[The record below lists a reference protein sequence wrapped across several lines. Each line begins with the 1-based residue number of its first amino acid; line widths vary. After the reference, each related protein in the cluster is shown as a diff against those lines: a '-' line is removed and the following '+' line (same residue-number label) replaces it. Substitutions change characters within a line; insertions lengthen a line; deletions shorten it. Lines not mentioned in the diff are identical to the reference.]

1 MASWNEGEEGDNWVT
16 YGAAFSDDETDEGRF
31 RALQYGKRRP
41 VPTAYEQRV
50 LNERGRP
57 LRFHGAFTGGFSAG
71 YFNTVG
77 SKEGFQPQSFHSSR
91 KTRQRDAKEQAVQ
104 RPEDFMDEEDFGE
117 HGIAPRR
124 IKMAHTFDDTHI
136 RDTLKV
142 ALGGQSVIPG
152 AGSILKDLIVLSK
165 GPLADRLLRK
175 LGWKDKAY
183 VLDAEEADQSVGSTS
198 LPETT
203 EAKSTSA
210 KEEASGAL
218 LYTKICFDAKANT
231 FGLGYSGLNPDVA
244 MGRRQPTLAG
254 RHPEESAAALLQRQG
269 SMQFGF
275 DPRAGQVRAGIRGQA
290 FGVGALEVE
299 DEDVYTNDQLVDY
312 DWEIG
317 GAASEGEDNEDDEE
331 AEMEAARLGRWSKSS
346 GARKSN
352 VTPKVVRQKTFDGW
366 TAPSNKSGAR
376 QSASFTGVATIPGFT
391 TGSDASQLEL
401 FAHDTPVIRLP
412 PGYMPVFNPL
422 CVRDPTV
429 KPEVND
435 APLVDDKFKLA
446 HPSKPLDAVAR
457 GRLLDEASSGGSVFD
472 LVDPVERL
480 RMQAAAAGL
489 PVPPVSNLPTPASE
503 TQPSATSVMKPEAL
517 LRPFKTDPAKQA
529 RFEAFQVLIR
539 RGFTPEIAY
548 TRCSG
553 AVDMTGEERERE
565 LNAFNG
571 IMRASKLPTP
581 STPRVPPEPSPHPP
595 TPDSVPRPTPLS
607 SQLPPHKQQLV
618 ASLLSSRFRSAGCMD
633 ISKELTESE
642 EKAQRAMVESL
653 ETVEPRDHAVATE
666 SYGAL
671 TRRRLTWHPD
681 RVLCKRV
688 NVPHPYPDSTFVGCP
703 DERRPRNPLHRRR
716 FGRGRA
722 NDSSKNFS
730 LFDLLDVNRGL
741 DPGPENMDIHGDGEE
756 CSESDGE
763 TAGEDQSTAVP
774 NPEDSAEQNQ
784 LSFSTDAGKPA
795 PTRGS
800 MSVAPSRGPSIFA
813 CLFEAAEA
821 AQEKQVTLSDA
832 KPESKETDEQSFP
845 KPAPPSAPRC
855 LGPHLPQH
863 PQDAEDA
870 VEQPSM
876 DLFKSIFASD
886 EELSPS
892 ESEGDGADNAT
903 TLDDSDLSARPT
915 FSNLNNAHS
924 DQASSLFAHL
934 FEPTGDANNP
944 LSLLSHITSQPK
956 KPDPKKTLE
965 NSGPD
970 TDFYGP
976 ALPPS
981 FVGTST
987 SPLEGNSNPVPEA
1000 WRTPASSHKRENDI
1014 EWTDSTQSTV
1024 DRDNK
1029 KRKHTKH
1036 GKHKHRRKHKQCE
1049 FAHRKVRGSNPT
1061 SASRILL
1068 SWLGRS
1074 GSIPVLVQPSGGM
1087 AVRLLK
1093 GATAERFFLR
1103 DNSRG

>member
-124 IKMAHTFDDTHI
+124 IKMSHTFDDTHI

-152 AGSILKDLIVLSK
+152 AGSILKDLIVLSR

-175 LGWKDKAY
+175 LGWKDKTY

-210 KEEASGAL
+210 KAEASGAL

-254 RHPEESAAALLQRQG
+254 RHPEESAAALLQRHGTIQ
-269 SMQFGF
+269 SGF

-299 DEDVYTNDQLVDY
+299 DEDVYTCDQLADY

-346 GARKSN
+346 GARHSA
-352 VTPKVVRQKTFDGW
+352 VTPKVVRKKTFDGW
-366 TAPSNKSGAR
+366 TAPSSKSGAR
-376 QSASFTGVATIPGFT
+376 QSGGFTGVATIPGFT
-391 TGSDASQLEL
+391 IGSDASQLEL

-429 KPEVND
+429 KLEVDD
-435 APLVDDKFKLA
+435 APLVDDKLKLV
-446 HPSKPLDAVAR
+446 HPTKPLDAVAR
-457 GRLLDEASSGGSVFD
+457 GRLLDEAGSGSVFD
-472 LVDPVERL
+472 LMDPVERL
-480 RMQAAAAGL
+480 RMEAAAAGL
-489 PVPPVSNLPTPASE
+489 PVPPVSNLRTPTSE
-503 TQPSATSVMKPEAL
+503 TQPPVTSVMKPEAL
-517 LRPFKTDPAKQA
+517 LKPFKTDPAKQA

-539 RGFTPEIAY
+539 RGFTPEVAY

-571 IMRASKLPTP
+571 IMRASKLSTP
-581 STPRVPPEPSPHPP
+581 STSPVPPEPSPHPP
-595 TPDSVPRPTPLS
+595 TPDSVSRPTPLS

-716 FGRGRA
+716 FGRGRV

-741 DPGPENMDIHGDGEE
+741 DQGSGKVDRYGDDEE
-756 CSESDGE
+756 FSESDGE
-763 TAGEDQSTAVP
+763 TTKAGQSTAVP
-774 NPEDSAEQNQ
+774 NAEDSAEQNQ
-784 LSFSTDAGKPA
+784 LSSSTDAGKPA
-795 PTRGS
+795 PARGS

-821 AQEKQVTLSDA
+821 AQEREATLTDA
-832 KPESKETDEQSFP
+832 KPESKEAHEQSLP
-845 KPAPPSAPRC
+845 KPAPSAPRR
-855 LGPHLPQH
+855 LGPHLPQN

-870 VEQPSM
+870 DEQPSM

-903 TLDDSDLSARPT
+903 TLNDSDLSARPT

-956 KPDPKKTLE
+956 KADSTKTLA

-970 TDFYGP
+970 TDFYYGP

-981 FVGTST
+981 FVASST
-987 SPLEGNSNPVPEA
+987 SPSEINSTPVPEA
-1000 WRTPASSHKRENDI
+1000 WRTPVSSHKREDNI

-1029 KRKHTKH
+1029 KRKHTGKH
-1036 GKHKHRRKHKQCE
+1036 GKHKHRRKHKRT
-1049 FAHRKVRGSNPT
+1049 HKHSKSDKHK
-1061 SASRILL
+1061 SA
-1068 SWLGRS
+1068 RS
-1074 GSIPVLVQPSGGM
+1074 SPSSYSADSDSTG
-1087 AVRLLK
+1087 
-1093 GATAERFFLR
+1093 
-1103 DNSRG
+1103 

>member
-1 MASWNEGEEGDNWVT
+1 
-16 YGAAFSDDETDEGRF
+16 
-31 RALQYGKRRP
+31 
-41 VPTAYEQRV
+41 
-50 LNERGRP
+50 
-57 LRFHGAFTGGFSAG
+57 
-71 YFNTVG
+71 
-77 SKEGFQPQSFHSSR
+77 
-91 KTRQRDAKEQAVQ
+91 
-104 RPEDFMDEEDFGE
+104 
-117 HGIAPRR
+117 
-124 IKMAHTFDDTHI
+124 
-136 RDTLKV
+136 
-142 ALGGQSVIPG
+142 
-152 AGSILKDLIVLSK
+152 
-165 GPLADRLLRK
+165 
-175 LGWKDKAY
+175 
-183 VLDAEEADQSVGSTS
+183 
-198 LPETT
+198 
-203 EAKSTSA
+203 
-210 KEEASGAL
+210 
-218 LYTKICFDAKANT
+218 
-231 FGLGYSGLNPDVA
+231 
-244 MGRRQPTLAG
+244 
-254 RHPEESAAALLQRQG
+254 
-269 SMQFGF
+269 
-275 DPRAGQVRAGIRGQA
+275 
-290 FGVGALEVE
+290 
-299 DEDVYTNDQLVDY
+299 
-312 DWEIG
+312 
-317 GAASEGEDNEDDEE
+317 
-331 AEMEAARLGRWSKSS
+331 
-346 GARKSN
+346 
-352 VTPKVVRQKTFDGW
+352 
-366 TAPSNKSGAR
+366 
-376 QSASFTGVATIPGFT
+376 
-391 TGSDASQLEL
+391 
-401 FAHDTPVIRLP
+401 
-412 PGYMPVFNPL
+412 
-422 CVRDPTV
+422 
-429 KPEVND
+429 
-435 APLVDDKFKLA
+435 
-446 HPSKPLDAVAR
+446 
-457 GRLLDEASSGGSVFD
+457 
-472 LVDPVERL
+472 
-480 RMQAAAAGL
+480 MQAAAAGL

-539 RGFTPEIAY
+539 RGFTPEVAY

-581 STPRVPPEPSPHPP
+581 STLRVPPEPSPHPP

-607 SQLPPHKQQLV
+607 SQLPPHKQQL
-618 ASLLSSRFRSAGCMD
+618 
-633 ISKELTESE
+633 
-642 EKAQRAMVESL
+642 SL

-832 KPESKETDEQSFP
+832 KPESKETDEQSLP

-934 FEPTGDANNP
+934 FEPTGDASFPTWGKLDMLFKSISRERFNVHLFCFLLIDNP

-981 FVGTST
+981 FGGS
-987 SPLEGNSNPVPEA
+987 
-1000 WRTPASSHKRENDI
+1000 RASSPFTIAINYQQSWWEFIVPGADFPHVLFNCKENDI

-1036 GKHKHRRKHKQCE
+1036 GKHKHRRKHKRT
-1049 FAHRKVRGSNPT
+1049 HKHSKSDRRKSTRFT
-1061 SASRILL
+1061 
-1068 SWLGRS
+1068 
-1074 GSIPVLVQPSGGM
+1074 PSSSSTDSDSTG
-1087 AVRLLK
+1087 
-1093 GATAERFFLR
+1093 
-1103 DNSRG
+1103 